1 MDWIDA
7 MIGIKPSQD
16 LLLKYSPTMIM
27 SIHKKMVPLLVSLFL
42 ADRIFLA
49 KIRLQEIVAE

>member
-16 LLLKYSPTMIM
+16 LLLKYSPITTISM
-27 SIHKKMVPLLVSLFL
+27 HRRVAPLLVSLFF
-42 ADRIFLA
+42 ADRMFLA
-49 KIRLQEIVAE
+49 KIRPQEIIAV